1 MSGHGYEIVEDLL
14 LNAERRA
21 MQDRYDD
28 AVGRLYRALELLV
41 QIRLLQTYDIKRVMW
56 TFRNCPHPYSQN
68 MMI

>member
-28 AVGRLYRALELLV
+28 AVGRLYRAWNCWYKFACFKPTTL
-41 QIRLLQTYDIKRVMW
+41 KRVM
-56 TFRNCPHPYSQN
+56 
-68 MMI
+68 